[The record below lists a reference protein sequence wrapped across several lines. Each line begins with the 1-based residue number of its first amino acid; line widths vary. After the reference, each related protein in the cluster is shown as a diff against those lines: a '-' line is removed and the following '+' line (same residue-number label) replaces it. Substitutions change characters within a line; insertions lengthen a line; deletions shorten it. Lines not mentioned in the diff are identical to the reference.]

1 MFRPSQGG
9 KKVAVIGGGHDA
21 MQTRR
26 YLTEKYSAIHT
37 IEHAQILSVDGGK
50 AVYQNQDGTIG
61 EVPFDSVVVNAGVR
75 PCVDEAEAFFGT
87 APEFYIVGDAQIT
100 RAHGMQSQQLLNTP
114 NEFLK
119 GNMRYANYSA
129 FMAAYNI

>member
-1 MFRPSQGG
+1 
-9 KKVAVIGGGHDA
+9 
-21 MQTRR
+21 MQAR
-26 YLTEKYSAIHT
+26 
-37 IEHAQILSVDGGK
+37 
-50 AVYQNQDGTIG
+50 
-61 EVPFDSVVVNAGVR
+61 
-75 PCVDEAEAFFGT
+75 T

-100 RAHGMQSQQLLNTP
+100 RAHGMQRQQLLNTP